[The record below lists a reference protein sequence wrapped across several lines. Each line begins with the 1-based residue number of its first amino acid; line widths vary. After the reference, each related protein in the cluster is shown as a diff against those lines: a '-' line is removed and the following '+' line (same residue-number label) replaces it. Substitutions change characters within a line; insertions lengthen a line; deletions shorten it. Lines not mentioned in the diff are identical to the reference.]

1 MYMCL
6 CVPRNHRVRE
16 AVREKENAGREG
28 ESVHESKN
36 ELCKKKKKKKSRG
49 LSAMQFYIQTCRSKR
64 NVIRP

>member
-36 ELCKKKKKKKSRG
+36 ELCKKKKEKK
-49 LSAMQFYIQTCRSKR
+49 IQRTLC
-64 NVIRP
+64 NAVLHTDL